1 VHRVV
6 DGQEVGVRGL
16 HVDLSLG
23 RVCSEVLP
31 DDVGRRFLGGRG
43 LGAYLLLRQR
53 AHHIDPLAA
62 GNPLIFAPGVL
73 TGSGAPAAG
82 RFSVSSR
89 SPLTGT
95 VFDGSSGGAF
105 GTALRRLGLDFLL
118 VTGVCSEPT
127 VLLLGGNGGGGRVL
141 HQETALRPDADP
153 AGDHAAAVSML
164 SAGDL
169 WGRDVP
175 DTLAAL
181 ETRRSG
187 RRAAVI
193 GPAGERGVLFA
204 TIANERGRQ
213 LGRGGLGAVMGAK
226 RLKAVVIDAGE
237 GRQPV
242 RAGEDRL
249 AALTAE
255 AMTRLG
261 EHPTTSFLLPEFG
274 TSVLMGLLND
284 AGVLPTRNFRG
295 ARFEAA
301 EAIGGE
307 ALQRTFGGGRSSC
320 PGCPVGCG
328 RSISSG
334 GRTMRG
340 PEYESLWALG
350 AACGVGDLRAIV
362 RANEACNRA
371 GLDTITMGTTIA
383 CAMELGEA
391 GVPVRGPRFGDAAA
405 MLELIAATAE
415 RRGLGD
421 ELALGSVRF
430 AALHGASEL
439 AMAVKGLE
447 LPGFDPRGMTG
458 QGLAFATSNRGAC
471 HQRASMV
478 GPEIVGTPTWLD
490 RFATLGKSALLVE
503 LQDRNAVL
511 DSLGSCKFAAC
522 ALSDDYLAALL
533 TVLWGDT
540 VEAAEMNRAGARIW
554 HVEKLFNLAA
564 GFTRADDTL
573 PRRLL
578 REPLREGPSAG
589 HVVDLEP
596 MLDEYYSCRDWDS
609 EGRPSRSALDRL
621 GLADAVAR

>member
-1 VHRVV
+1 
-6 DGQEVGVRGL
+6 
-16 HVDLSLG
+16 
-23 RVCSEVLP
+23 
-31 DDVGRRFLGGRG
+31 
-43 LGAYLLLRQR
+43 
-53 AHHIDPLAA
+53 
-62 GNPLIFAPGVL
+62 
-73 TGSGAPAAG
+73 
-82 RFSVSSR
+82 
-89 SPLTGT
+89 
-95 VFDGSSGGAF
+95 
-105 GTALRRLGLDFLL
+105 ALRALGLDFLM
-118 VTGVCSEPT
+118 VTGACSEPT
-127 VLLLGGNGGGGRVL
+127 VLVIGGSAGGGRALGQDAAPWSSGDRTGMQVPLVSVL
-141 HQETALRPDADP
+141 P
-153 AGDHAAAVSML
+153 
-164 SAGDL
+164 AGDL

-175 DTLAAL
+175 DALTAL

-226 RLKAVVIDAGE
+226 RLKAVVIEAGDDAHPVPPGE
-237 GRQPV
+237 P
-242 RAGEDRL
+242 L
-249 AALTAE
+249 ATLNAE
-255 AMTRLG
+255 ALRRLG
-261 EHPTTSFLLPEFG
+261 EHPTTSYLLPEFG

-284 AGVLPTRNFRG
+284 AGVLPTRNFRD

-307 ALQRTFGGGRSSC
+307 ALQRTFGGGHSSC

-328 RSISSG
+328 RRISSA
-334 GRTMRG
+334 GRAVRG

-362 RANEACNRA
+362 QANEVCNRA

-383 CAMELGEA
+383 CAMELSET
-391 GVPVRGPRFGDAAA
+391 GVLASGPRFGDTAA
-405 MLELIAATAE
+405 MLELIALTAA
-415 RRGLGD
+415 RRGLGG
-421 ELALGSVRF
+421 ELALGSARF
-430 AALHGASEL
+430 AALHGAPES

-478 GPEIVGTPTWLD
+478 GPEIVGAPIWLD
-490 RFATLGKSALLVE
+490 RFATLGKSALLIE

-511 DSLGSCKFAAC
+511 DSLGSCKFTAC

-533 TVLWGDT
+533 SAVWGETVDP
-540 VEAAEMNRAGARIW
+540 AEMSRAGARIW
-554 HVEKLFNLAA
+554 HLEKLFNLAA

-578 REPLREGPSAG
+578 EEPLREGPSAG
-589 HVVDLEP
+589 HVVDLQP
-596 MLDEYYSCRDWDS
+596 MLNEYYRCRDWDS
-609 EGRPSRSALDRL
+609 EGRPSRPALDRL
-621 GLADAVAR
+621 GLADEVAC